1 MLLFLCSTIP
11 LPFTLYPRVPVCWMV
26 LSRQV
31 NSAGQGDEFV
41 FKENGKRV
49 EKKRDYL
56 FSKRSDKL

>member
-1 MLLFLCSTIP
+1 
-11 LPFTLYPRVPVCWMV
+11 MV

-31 NSAGQGDEFV
+31 NSAGQRDEFA